1 MITQINNLAT
11 LNEYFHTETGTL
23 YKTLSAKHECVEVIR
38 CVCTLER
45 ISNWPLYKTRYYATH
60 LINATSVNTFKY
72 LYLKWKRLN
81 GH

>member
-38 CVCTLER
+38 CIC
-45 ISNWPLYKTRYYATH
+45 IH
-60 LINATSVNTFKY
+60 LNEFLI
-72 LYLKWKRLN
+72 
-81 GH
+81 GHYIKQDIMRHI